1 MSGLC
6 CRSLVSVD
14 AVISLGKL
22 EEVRRPAKPACTYV
36 NASATTALVSR
47 SDHADTAIDQI
58 ACDCRISS
66 AACSPI
72 TTQVAIVFPVVMRG
86 MIEASAM
93 RRQSMP

>member
-1 MSGLC
+1 VNWQRPSGR
-6 CRSLVSVD
+6 RSSCNLRLAVS
-14 AVISLGKL
+14 AVGIVKTSLFEKRARHSKG
-22 EEVRRPAKPACTYV
+22 RPIW
-36 NASATTALVSR
+36 SAAAT
-47 SDHADTAIDQI
+47 ADTATDQI
-58 ACDCRISS
+58 PYVCRIRS

>member
-1 MSGLC
+1 M
-6 CRSLVSVD
+6 D

-22 EEVRRPAKPACTYV
+22 KEERRPSKPACTYV
-36 NASATTALVSR
+36 NAGATAGLVSR
-47 SDHADTAIDQI
+47 SDRPDTAIDQI